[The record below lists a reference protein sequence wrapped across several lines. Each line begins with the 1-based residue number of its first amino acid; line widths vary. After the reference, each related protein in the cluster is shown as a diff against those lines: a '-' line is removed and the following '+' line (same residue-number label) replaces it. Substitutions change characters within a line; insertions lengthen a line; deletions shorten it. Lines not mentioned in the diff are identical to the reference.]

1 MYLTLKQ
8 ASQWASDFLNKNVTT
23 ANISYLIQYGHI
35 ESVLENG
42 SKMIPLESLEK
53 YYGHSNREKRWKNQL
68 GDDINWTL
76 SFEKIKEAETTKHV
90 HRLHPYKGKFIPQ
103 LVEYFLDGHV
113 DDFKKEV
120 YFQPGDIV
128 LDPFCGSGTTLVQAN
143 ELGMHAVGIDI
154 SAFNAFISN
163 TKLGHYNFI
172 HLYEQSKEITSE
184 LRNYVSKTGILE
196 FEAELAESLS
206 VFNNQYFPISFKS
219 QVRSGEIDQKKY
231 GAEKEAAFLETYLK
245 LVNHY
250 KIDIKMSEDSARF
263 MKQWYLPGV
272 RDEIEF
278 VHSKMRKIKETA
290 TQNALMLILS
300 RTIRS
305 CRATT
310 HADLGT
316 LRKPVT
322 TTYYCRKHGKVC
334 KPLFSILGWW
344 ERYCKD
350 SIERWIEFSK
360 LKSDTF
366 QHCITGDS
374 RTIDISTMLK
384 RENPQLEELTQAKG
398 IKGIFTSPP
407 YVGLINYHEQ
417 HAYSYDLFGFKRLD
431 ELEIGPLFRGRGR
444 EARESYIQGVAAV
457 LKNCKRFLADGYD
470 VFIVAN
476 DKYNMYPTIAEM
488 AGMNIVN
495 QHKRP
500 VLNRTEKNRESTYS
514 ETIFHLKESGSH
526 K

>member
-8 ASQWASDFLNKNVTT
+8 ASQWASDLLNKNVTT

-42 SKMIPLESLEK
+42 SKMIPMDSLEN
-53 YYGHSNREKRWKNQL
+53 YYGHITREKRWKKQL

-103 LVEYFLDGHV
+103 LVEYFLDGHI

-120 YFQPGDIV
+120 YFQPGDII

-154 SAFNAFISN
+154 SMFNTFISN

-172 HLYEQSKEITSE
+172 HLYKQSKEITTE
-184 LRNYVSKTGILE
+184 LRTYVSKTGIVE
-196 FEAELAESLS
+196 FETELAESLS
-206 VFNNQYFPISFKS
+206 IFNNKYFPISFKS
-219 QVRSGEIDQKKY
+219 QVRSGEIDQKKF
-231 GAEKEAAFLETYLK
+231 GAEKEAAFLDSYLK
-245 LVNHY
+245 LVKDY

-263 MKQWYLPGV
+263 MKLWFLPGV
-272 RDEIEF
+272 RDEIDF
-278 VHSKMRKIKETA
+278 VHNHINKIEDTA
-290 TQNALMLILS
+290 IQEALMLILS

-322 TTYYCRKHGKVC
+322 TTYYCRKHGKIC

-360 LKSDTF
+360 LKTDTL

-374 RTIDISTMLK
+374 RTINIPRMLN
-384 RENPQLEELTQAKG
+384 RDNSPLAEYVESRR

-417 HAYSYDLFGFKRLD
+417 HAYAYDLFGFKRLD
-431 ELEIGPLFRGRGR
+431 ELEIGPLFRGKGK
-444 EARESYIQGVAAV
+444 EARESYIYGVAEV
-457 LKNCKRFLADGYD
+457 LKNCKQFLAEDYN

-488 AGMNIVN
+488 AGMRIVN

-500 VLNRTEKNRESTYS
+500 VLNRTEKNREAAYS
-514 ETIFHLKESGSH
+514 ETIFHLKEKGCSG
-526 K
+526 